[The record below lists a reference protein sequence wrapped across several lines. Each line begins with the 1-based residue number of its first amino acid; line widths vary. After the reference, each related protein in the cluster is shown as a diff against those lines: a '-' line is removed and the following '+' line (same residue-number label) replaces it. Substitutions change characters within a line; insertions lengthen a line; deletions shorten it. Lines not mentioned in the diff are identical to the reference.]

1 MHVRGTCERGVPRGL
16 DSTQLAGSSAA
27 PHWRESQGWIP
38 GGLDFRGGAPLACR
52 PGRPPSNPQ
61 PSLRAAAQHL
71 MGCTTFAS
79 SHPASKSRNPRV
91 FARSVK
97 RDLARLGNREI
108 ATVLERG
115 AGLITTLGDLGVVS
129 CGIVRQV
136 FAVATTL
143 PKNHLPHMKGCAR
156 QIAGP

>member
-1 MHVRGTCERGVPRGL
+1 LPTGSAPFQS
-16 DSTQLAGSSAA
+16 STQLARSSAA
-27 PHWRESQGWIP
+27 PH
-38 GGLDFRGGAPLACR
+38 GLHDLRVF
-52 PGRPPSNPQ
+52 PSGLKEPQ
-61 PSLRAAAQHL
+61 S
-71 MGCTTFAS
+71 
-79 SHPASKSRNPRV
+79 RV